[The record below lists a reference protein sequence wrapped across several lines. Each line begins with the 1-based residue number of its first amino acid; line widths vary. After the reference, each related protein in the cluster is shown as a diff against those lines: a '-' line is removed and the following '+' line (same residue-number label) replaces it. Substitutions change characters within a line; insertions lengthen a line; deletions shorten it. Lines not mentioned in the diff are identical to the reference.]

1 MSETESERGTLIHY
15 VVRMKTQNLVGQANG
30 WIKRL
35 NRKDGW
41 DVYLLPDDPSLGQLE
56 QLDEDLRRLNEKVS
70 EGGDREE
77 RMRIINARQQV
88 RELLAMYRTYDSIT
102 VPINTRT
109 NNAHAKE
116 A

>member
-1 MSETESERGTLIHY
+1 
-15 VVRMKTQNLVGQANG
+15 MKTQNLVGQANA
-30 WIKRL
+30 WIRRL

-41 DVYLLPDDPSLGQLE
+41 DVYLVPDDPSLNQLE
-56 QLDEDLRRLNEKVS
+56 RLDEDLRRLNEKVS
-70 EGGDREE
+70 ANDKENREE